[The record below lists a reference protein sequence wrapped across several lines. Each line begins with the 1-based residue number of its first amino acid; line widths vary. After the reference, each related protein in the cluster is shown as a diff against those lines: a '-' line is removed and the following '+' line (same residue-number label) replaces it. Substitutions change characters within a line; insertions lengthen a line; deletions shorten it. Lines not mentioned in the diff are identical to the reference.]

1 VIDSKLIPRPW
12 KAMKNQILTVVLL
25 LIAVAGGSYTYIRRQ
40 EQKNRELEMVARKE
54 EASAKKAE
62 AKRKT
67 AEAEARKAKD
77 AAAESKAKAEAAKV
91 ERQTRLAAEAEAK
104 ALAEA
109 RKAEAQK
116 AEADAKT
123 AADSARRAE
132 AEQKTAE
139 ARRAEAELLAQ
150 HAAATNSIRQAEL
163 ESVLAAARIIELDIE
178 KLIATSNVLALQKA
192 DYAAKLVEVENLQEE
207 LRRREEETRP
217 NKTLM
222 QLMEEEEKALQ
233 AELAELAK
241 KDAAF
246 AKEEAIRRRILREG
260 VPAAPKKPLSA
271 ADQRLANASAL
282 VDDAANEVRE
292 LFEKRMVSR
301 LEALVRQ
308 AIEDGRAETADS
320 YLRALGSL
328 VPGYEW
334 KDR

>member
-1 VIDSKLIPRPW
+1 
-12 KAMKNQILTVVLL
+12 MKNQILTVILV
-25 LIAVAGGSYTYIRRQ
+25 LIAVGGGSYTYIRRQ
-40 EQKNRELEMVARKE
+40 EQKNRELEILARKE
-54 EASAKKAE
+54 EASLKKVE

-67 AEAEARKAKD
+67 SEAEARKVRES
-77 AAAESKAKAEAAKV
+77 AAEADAKAETAKV

-109 RKAEAQK
+109 KEAEAQK
-116 AEADAKT
+116 AEADAKM
-123 AADSARRAE
+123 AAENARKAE
-132 AEQKTAE
+132 AEQKAAE
-139 ARRAEAELLAQ
+139 AKRAEAELLAQ
-150 HAAATNSIRQAEL
+150 YAAATNSIKRAEL
-163 ESVLAAARIIELDIE
+163 ETALAATRIIELDME

-192 DYAAKLVEVENLQEE
+192 DYAAKLIEVENLQEE

-217 NKTLM
+217 NKTLL

-241 KDAAF
+241 KDAEF

-271 ADQRLANASAL
+271 ADQRLVNANAL
-282 VDDAANEVRE
+282 VDDAANEVRA

-308 AIEDGRAETADS
+308 AMKDGRAEAADS
-320 YLRALGSL
+320 YLKALKSL
-328 VPGYEW
+328 MPGYEW
-334 KDR
+334 KDK